1 MKKEKNSQVIA
12 KIIIYVFVILTV
24 CVFGLYSNY
33 DESTAKLDV
42 VEEVNE
48 ISCIYEEEI
57 VSDSEN
63 LGTMVYVTDTGTK
76 YHEYGCRYLRKSCN
90 EIEFENAKNR
100 GYKPCKICE

>member
-12 KIIIYVFVILTV
+12 KIIIYVFVIFTV
-24 CVFGLYSNY
+24 CVFSLYSNY
-33 DESTAKLDV
+33 NESTAKLDV

-48 ISCIYEEEI
+48 IPGVCEEEI

-63 LGTMVYVTDTGTK
+63 WEIMVYVTDTGTK

-90 EIEFENAKNR
+90 EIEFESAKNR